1 MGDFPSG
8 QRGQTVNLLSIDFGG
23 PNPPSPTKK
32 ESTVFTVLFF
42 FCCEI
47 DGKAAEQ
54 RTASGGAAAPSPIP
68 SSTDTDGMLLNHSRV
83 HQKKT
88 GFNLSF
94 FYSLRKQWY
103 IITRKRVLHHRRC
116 IIFRNDDIQDICPD
130 DIQFLRNG
138 WYTRLRRDFVK
149 RSKEYANTKI
159 SFSQLCPD
167 TFRNLEW

>member
-32 ESTVFTVLFF
+32 KTPYFYGVFLFW
-42 FCCEI
+42 CEI
-47 DGKAAEQ
+47 DGKADEQ

-68 SSTDTDGMLLNHSRV
+68 SSTDADGMLLNRSRV

-94 FYSLRKQWY
+94 LFIAKAMVYHHAQACITSPKVYHLSQW
-103 IITRKRVLHHRRC
+103 
-116 IIFRNDDIQDICPD
+116 
-130 DIQFLRNG
+130 
-138 WYTRLRRDFVK
+138 WYTRHTSRW
-149 RSKEYANTKI
+149 YTIPA
-159 SFSQLCPD
+159 
-167 TFRNLEW
+167 EWMIYTPSAWFCQAFKGIRKYKNIFFTALSWYVP

>member
-32 ESTVFTVLFF
+32 KTPYFYGVFLFW
-42 FCCEI
+42 CEI
-47 DGKAAEQ
+47 DGKADEQ

-68 SSTDTDGMLLNHSRV
+68 SSTDADGMLLNRSRV

-94 FYSLRKQWY
+94 FIHCESNGISSRASVYYITEGVSSFATMIYNFFRSWWY
-103 IITRKRVLHHRRC
+103 AIPCGI
-116 IIFRNDDIQDICPD
+116 DDIQCFALIYYRFYA
-130 DIQFLRNG
+130 IMSVANSIVAFLKG
-138 WYTRLRRDFVK
+138 LIKAT
-149 RSKEYANTKI
+149 I
-159 SFSQLCPD
+159 
-167 TFRNLEW
+167 